1 MPKRRIVQDSDEE
14 DNADPSPVR
23 QAKRAP
29 AVPSPPASTIVDLN
43 SSHQTKPSIQSAGPS
58 TGSTGQ
64 LNREIQSA
72 HISLLEPST
81 SSPPSLPSFSSPS
94 SLLKQAKAAP
104 EQRGSKKP
112 RITYGGRRSLDDL
125 AFASNSNA
133 EHPIQPA
140 KKAKRA
146 TSTLPFANDGS
157 GSESGGQDITSSSL
171 SLEENVVN
179 SKRVSTPAI
188 TVKVGSGW
196 CQTSITS
203 MPPPVS
209 RSSEAT
215 QQDMQ
220 SSFASKIPNT
230 ERPSPPLGAVSKT
243 RKRAI
248 SEFELPKITLGEEIA
263 PSSSAPASSPVKRV
277 RTASRRGDSALSN
290 PRKDADG
297 GYDDLLLLATDS
309 PITGKKQTRITA
321 KNPSG
326 RNNKVNEPEMDD
338 LIPDTPAE
346 NYLPRPSR
354 SRSDLTA
361 DTVVIPTDFSKR
373 PESLAKKKTK
383 SKREKTAAPEELDQ
397 HARASPQRRYAKRAS
412 ETILEDLDKTLNDTA
427 MEGRLDVESNA
438 ALETTIDLTISPTNP
453 PSPKPPPPKKSRG
466 RPKKEANVGD
476 SVHPSI
482 LESISVNRSA
492 SLETFTVE
500 TPAPASIPAKRGRKR
515 KKVPDEEKSSAVVH
529 DDPSSVD
536 GLKDPVSI
544 TRGILSDTDPNIRPS
559 TEEPATL
566 KEENPESL
574 KLEPTAS
581 SLSAKSTK
589 STESPNKQTSV
600 KTEERKSL
608 EVGKEIP
615 AGYRVGLSK
624 RQRIAPL
631 LRVVRK

>member
-1 MPKRRIVQDSDEE
+1 MAI
-14 DNADPSPVR
+14 
-23 QAKRAP
+23 
-29 AVPSPPASTIVDLN
+29 
-43 SSHQTKPSIQSAGPS
+43 
-58 TGSTGQ
+58 GQ

-81 SSPPSLPSFSSPS
+81 SSPSSLPSFSSS
-94 SLLKQAKAAP
+94 SSSKKQAKAAP
-104 EQRGSKKP
+104 EERGSKKP
-112 RITYGGRRSLDDL
+112 RIAYGGGRSQDDL
-125 AFASNSNA
+125 AFASNSDA

-140 KKAKRA
+140 KKVRRA

-157 GSESGGQDITSSSL
+157 GSENGDQDITSSSL
-171 SLEENVVN
+171 SLEESVVN
-179 SKRVSTPAI
+179 SKRVNIPAI
-188 TVKVGSGW
+188 TVKDGSGW

-220 SSFASKIPNT
+220 SSFASKIPNP
-230 ERPSPPLGAVSKT
+230 ERPSPPLEAVSKT

-248 SEFELPKITLGEEIA
+248 SEIELPKIILGEEIA

-277 RTASRRGDSALSN
+277 RTASRRALSN

-297 GYDDLLLLATDS
+297 GYDELSLSATDS

-321 KNPSG
+321 KKPSG

-338 LIPDTPAE
+338 LIPETPAE
-346 NYLPRPSR
+346 NYQPRPSR
-354 SRSDLTA
+354 SRSALTA
-361 DTVVIPTDFSKR
+361 DTVVVPTDFSKR
-373 PESLAKKKTK
+373 PESLAKKKTN

-397 HARASPQRRYAKRAS
+397 HARASPQRRCAKRAS
-412 ETILEDLDKTLNDTA
+412 EAILEDLDHTLNDTA
-427 MEGRLDVESNA
+427 MEGCLDVESNP
-438 ALETTIDLTISPTNP
+438 ALETNIDLTISPTNP
-453 PSPKPPPPKKSRG
+453 RSPKQPPTKKSRG
-466 RPKKEANVGD
+466 RPRKGATIGQ

-482 LESISVNRSA
+482 PESISVNRSA
-492 SLETFTVE
+492 SLETSTVE

-515 KKVPDEEKSSAVVH
+515 KKVPDEEKSSTIVH
-529 DDPSSVD
+529 DDPSSGD
-536 GLKDPVSI
+536 ELKDPVSI
-544 TRGILSDTDPNIRPS
+544 TMGVLSDADPNVRPS
-559 TEEPATL
+559 TEERATL
-566 KEENPESL
+566 KEEISESL
-574 KLEPTAS
+574 KLEPAAS
-581 SLSAKSTK
+581 LLSTK
-589 STESPNKQTSV
+589 SAESPNKQTPV

-608 EVGKEIP
+608 GVGKDSP

>member
-1 MPKRRIVQDSDEE
+1 MPNRRTVQDSDEE

-43 SSHQTKPSIQSAGPS
+43 SSHQTKPSIQSTGPS

-72 HISLLEPST
+72 HISLLEHST
-81 SSPPSLPSFSSPS
+81 SSPSSLPLFSSPS
-94 SLLKQAKAAP
+94 SLKKQAKAAP
-104 EQRGSKKP
+104 ADWGSKKP
-112 RITYGGRRSLDDL
+112 RITYGGGRSQDDL
-125 AFASNSNA
+125 AFVSNSDA
-133 EHPIQPA
+133 AYPIQAA

-146 TSTLPFANDGS
+146 TSTLPFAKDGS
-157 GSESGGQDITSSSL
+157 GSESGDQDITSSSL
-171 SLEENVVN
+171 SLEESVVN
-179 SKRVSTPAI
+179 SKRVSTPSI
-188 TVKVGSGW
+188 TVNDGSGW

-220 SSFASKIPNT
+220 SSFAAKIPNT
-230 ERPSPPLGAVSKT
+230 ERPSPPLGAVPKT

-248 SEFELPKITLGEEIA
+248 SEIELPKITLGEEIA

-277 RTASRRGDSALSN
+277 RTSSRCGDGALSN
-290 PRKDADG
+290 PKKDADG
-297 GYDDLLLLATDS
+297 GYDELSLSATDS
-309 PITGKKQTRITA
+309 PVIGKKQTRITA

-326 RNNKVNEPEMDD
+326 RNRKVDEPEMDD

-346 NYLPRPSR
+346 NYQPRPSR
-354 SRSDLTA
+354 SRSALTA

-383 SKREKTAAPEELDQ
+383 FKREKSAAPEELDQ

-412 ETILEDLDKTLNDTA
+412 EAIPEDLDKTLQDTT

-438 ALETTIDLTISPTNP
+438 ALETNIDLTISPTKP

-466 RPKKEANVGD
+466 RPKKGATVGE
-476 SVHPSI
+476 SVHPSTS
-482 LESISVNRSA
+482 ESILVNKSA
-492 SLETFTVE
+492 SLETSTVE

-515 KKVPDEEKSSAVVH
+515 KNIPDEEKSSAVVH
-529 DDPSSVD
+529 DDPFLGD

-544 TRGILSDTDPNIRPS
+544 TRGVLSNADPKVRLS

-566 KEENPESL
+566 KDEIPESF
-574 KLEPTAS
+574 KLEPNAS

-589 STESPNKQTSV
+589 STESPNKQTPV

-608 EVGKEIP
+608 GAGKESP